1 MKILLD
7 IGLVTTWSW
16 SRSGSPSRGRSIVS
30 IGPESGQ
37 AFQGQVGLQE
47 SFWLAGCS
55 KERFG
60 GQISTSNRAFH
71 GGRPP
76 GLSPIAGEKKVI
88 YGATLRR
95 SPAVHAGRG

>member
-1 MKILLD
+1 MKIPLD

-16 SRSGSPSRGRSIVS
+16 SRSEIRSRGRSIVS
-30 IGPESGQ
+30 ICPESGQ
-37 AFQGQVGLQE
+37 AFKGQVGLQE
-47 SFWLAGCS
+47 SFRLAGGS

-76 GLSPIAGEKKVI
+76 SSSPIAGEKKVP